1 MSDVRVTGNLSGVAG
16 VPASASEAT
25 RKVHAAVGAPPP
37 PPPLKG
43 AGTEGGVPPA
53 KWTGRLTQQDL
64 QDAEKAMAEIMSRG
78 NAINSAITD
87 AILMILQTLLK
98 LRESENAADQ
108 IATNTQV
115 SELKDAADKIKDE
128 AGWQIAS
135 AVISGTIK
143 AGVAV
148 GSMAAGIKAS
158 KRASAGGGSV
168 DQQLAIYNA
177 RMNQVNAVSGI
188 GGAVADTSGGTLGGI
203 SKEEEAESKTK
214 EAQAQQAG
222 ATEQKV
228 AKEEETMRQFI
239 QQVLQMISQ
248 IVDSEHQS
256 KSHINA

>member
-1 MSDVRVTGNLSGVAG
+1 
-16 VPASASEAT
+16 
-25 RKVHAAVGAPPP
+25 
-37 PPPLKG
+37 
-43 AGTEGGVPPA
+43 
-53 KWTGRLTQQDL
+53 
-64 QDAEKAMAEIMSRG
+64 MAEIMSRG

-98 LRESENAADQ
+98 LRESENRRRPDCHQYPSQRTERRRPTKSKTKQAGKSLPPLSVARSK
-108 IATNTQV
+108 QV
-115 SELKDAADKIKDE
+115 SPWALWRQ
-128 AGWQIAS
+128 GLRLPNVPVQ
-135 AVISGTIK
+135 
-143 AGVAV
+143 
-148 GSMAAGIKAS
+148 
-158 KRASAGGGSV
+158 GGGSV